1 MDYLSP
7 TVTGSHGVPEAAL
20 SRAQAATVL
29 VPLDGTEEALAALP
43 VARLVAELEHAALH
57 LVHIT
62 DQAQP
67 ARELL
72 SQLQLN
78 AEDVHGVILDQGI
91 GNPAE
96 EIVRIAS
103 QQKSPYIVMCT
114 HTGPKEPISELGIV
128 ATEVVH
134 RAPCPVIL
142 VPPGLSRQPTHLRHV
157 LLPHDGTPTTAAT
170 AGPALEFVER
180 TDAEL
185 VVLHVTAA
193 GATQP
198 MEPGSM
204 TAPRYVDQAQY
215 EWPSWVHEFLERA
228 HCPQEQTSR
237 LRMALAVGETGEEI
251 NRFARENHVDLIV
264 FGWHGTLN
272 AEHAGAIRSVLHEP
286 PCPLLLLRLGEVR

>member
-7 TVTGSHGVPEAAL
+7 TATAPYGGHEVAQPGT
-20 SRAQAATVL
+20 QAATVL
-29 VPLDGTEEALAALP
+29 VPLDGTKESLAALP
-43 VARLVAELEHAALH
+43 VARLIAELEHAALH
-57 LVHIT
+57 LVHIS
-62 DQAQP
+62 DQTQP

-72 SQLQLN
+72 SHLQLN
-78 AEDVHGVILDQGI
+78 AEDVRGVILDQGS
-91 GNPAE
+91 GNPAD

-114 HTGPKEPISELGIV
+114 HTGQKDPISELGVV

-134 RAPCPVIL
+134 MAPCPVIL
-142 VPPGLSRQPTHLRHV
+142 VPPDPSRQLTHLRHV

-185 VVLHVTAA
+185 IVLHVTAA
-193 GATQP
+193 GSTQP

-251 NRFARENHVDLIV
+251 NRFARDNHIDLIV
-264 FGWHGTLN
+264 CGWHGTLN

-286 PCPLLLLRLGEVR
+286 PCPLLLLRLGEVK